1 MVFATVASCVVRLA
15 ELFRLGLATAVVSVE
30 RRGGD
35 NLEGWLQRLEHHGV
49 RCETVTESA
58 RAHCYYSSFKLVDT
72 AALHVQCWLLNL
84 GSTSVS
90 DFFILCS
97 VFICVLCIF

>member
-1 MVFATVASCVVRLA
+1 MDQFDHARTFLNCGVWSWSSRVVRLA

-58 RAHCYYSSFKLVDT
+58 RAHCCYSS
-72 AALHVQCWLLNL
+72 
-84 GSTSVS
+84 
-90 DFFILCS
+90 
-97 VFICVLCIF
+97 